1 MEKGEPAFKPEWLK
15 SSNGSTSS
23 NASSNHL
30 TGTSSHSN
38 EHGAGISSRNRL
50 PAAVGDRDRGLLSSA
65 RRSSSLNGK
74 SRAYSSFG
82 RSNRDRER
90 EKDLDLLDRE
100 SRSVLLDNGYND
112 RFDSLIASRSEK
124 DSLRRG
130 TMSNASF
137 EKDFPSLGAE
147 EKNGRL
153 DVGRVSSPGISTP
166 LQSIPLSVTA
176 ISGINSWNSVLAEVP
191 KMVGSNGPQ
200 SAPTNQ
206 VPSTPSTSTG
216 LNMAETVA
224 QAPSRSRNAP
234 QLSVETQR
242 IEELTI
248 RQCKQLIP
256 VTPSTTK
263 SLVSSSS
270 DKLKNKGARVGDST
284 AALKAGQQLSSQP
297 VSAVPRASVKAD
309 TVKLPQGGSFQVL
322 NREKNGISPTAKEGS
337 SVGKPVSPIG
347 VHPSASVLS
356 LKSPTNQK
364 PRVEGKASALPS
376 PQGPFGEKRS
386 QAKDRHEF
394 FNFIRNK
401 TSNSSGAVP
410 EAGGV
415 SSSSSLVNSGKQSDF
430 SGDNGKDADS
440 VNFKCVE
447 NGDCSSEVA
456 DGSEQSECLLPDN
469 EDAEPCLEPVDP
481 EEEAFLRSLGWDQN
495 AVVDALTK
503 EEIDAFNM
511 KYKERKKPSQ
521 PSENISPGVEVP
533 AEQSAAM

>member
-50 PAAVGDRDRGLLSSA
+50 PTAVGDRDRGLLSSA

-112 RFDSLIASRSEK
+112 RFDLLIASRSEK
-124 DSLRRG
+124 DTLRRSRSMVSGRPVDTWTKTVGTNSKNDVPSRG

-447 NGDCSSEVA
+447 NGDCSSE
-456 DGSEQSECLLPDN
+456 
-469 EDAEPCLEPVDP
+469 
-481 EEEAFLRSLGWDQN
+481 N

>member
-124 DSLRRG
+124 DSLRRSRSMVSGRPVDTWTKTVGTNSKNDVPSRG

-153 DVGRVSSPGISTP
+153 DVGRVSSP
-166 LQSIPLSVTA
+166 
-176 ISGINSWNSVLAEVP
+176 VP

-206 VPSTPSTSTG
+206 VPSTPSSSMG

-263 SLVSSSS
+263 SLVGS
-270 DKLKNKGARVGDST
+270 
-284 AALKAGQQLSSQP
+284 
-297 VSAVPRASVKAD
+297 
-309 TVKLPQGGSFQVL
+309 LPF
-322 NREKNGISPTAKEGS
+322 
-337 SVGKPVSPIG
+337 
-347 VHPSASVLS
+347 PS
-356 LKSPTNQK
+356 
-364 PRVEGKASALPS
+364 
-376 PQGPFGEKRS
+376 
-386 QAKDRHEF
+386 
-394 FNFIRNK
+394 
-401 TSNSSGAVP
+401 
-410 EAGGV
+410 
-415 SSSSSLVNSGKQSDF
+415 
-430 SGDNGKDADS
+430 
-440 VNFKCVE
+440 
-447 NGDCSSEVA
+447 
-456 DGSEQSECLLPDN
+456 
-469 EDAEPCLEPVDP
+469 
-481 EEEAFLRSLGWDQN
+481 
-495 AVVDALTK
+495 
-503 EEIDAFNM
+503 
-511 KYKERKKPSQ
+511 
-521 PSENISPGVEVP
+521 
-533 AEQSAAM
+533 